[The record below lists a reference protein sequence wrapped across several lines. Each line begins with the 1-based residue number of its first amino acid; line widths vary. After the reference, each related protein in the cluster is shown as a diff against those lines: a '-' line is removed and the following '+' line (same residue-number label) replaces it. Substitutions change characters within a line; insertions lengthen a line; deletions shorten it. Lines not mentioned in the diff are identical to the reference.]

1 MSVFRRLT
9 ELSRPSRNVG
19 APSRQQGTQMNK
31 SPLSESVPV
40 SRLQRRCVTSCLIVI
55 HCHCHIA
62 HHKPKSI
69 HPSLGCF
76 KSYSIMAM
84 RKVAYTVTL

>member
-1 MSVFRRLT
+1 MSIFRRLT
-9 ELSRPSRNVG
+9 EVSRPSRNVG
-19 APSRQQGTQMNK
+19 VPSHRRGTQMNK
-31 SPLSESVPV
+31 SPHRNLSLFPNC
-40 SRLQRRCVTSCLIVI
+40 RDGVTSCLIVI

-62 HHKPKSI
+62 HREPKSI